1 MLEGRKVADLVGNE
15 FVNAIFTAQFQID
28 INHSLPPK
36 PLALPTCAR
45 VSSLWGELSL
55 DLCWLSPD
63 NENILFSIKQ
73 SGMFPGSVP
82 RLPRAVVTFA
92 VTKWLRLLSANNE
105 PWEAKHEQLLCRV
118 HTASTV
124 IAVFQPLS
132 VSGSQHFINQNQMCL
147 TFVVRAFFK

>member
-1 MLEGRKVADLVGNE
+1 MLEGRKVTDLVGNE

-82 RLPRAVVTFA
+82 RLPRAVVTVA
-92 VTKWLRLLSANNE
+92 VTNWLSSVQIMSPGRRNTSNYSAGFT
-105 PWEAKHEQLLCRV
+105 PRQ
-118 HTASTV
+118 
-124 IAVFQPLS
+124 Q
-132 VSGSQHFINQNQMCL
+132 
-147 TFVVRAFFK
+147 